1 MSPVEIL
8 LAVLLV
14 IGVAFNA
21 LGVAGILRFPDVYTR
36 LHADTKATTFGSIFT
51 SLSVIG
57 FGLVE
62 FFGTRDGQSL
72 ALVLHTLVAVVILAF
87 TNAVGAHAIARAAHR
102 NGVKPAPAVTDKL
115 AETGS

>member
-1 MSPVEIL
+1 MIL
-8 LAVLLV
+8 LTVLTILLV

-21 LGVAGILRFPDVYTR
+21 LGVFGILRFPDVYTR

-57 FGLVE
+57 YGIARYVDSADSQFL
-62 FFGTRDGQSL
+62 QL
-72 ALVLHTLVAVVILAF
+72 ALHTLVAVVILAF

-102 NGVKPAPAVTDKL
+102 SGVKPAQAVTDKL
-115 AETGS
+115 AEANLD